1 MAEALLVEMADRVGG
16 GWGMNN
22 KQILGVWVPEH
33 YRMGGV
39 LFFSDQSL
47 LVTIC
52 VPVPLSSPVPSIRLS
67 VKY

>member
-1 MAEALLVEMADRVGG
+1 
-16 GWGMNN
+16 MNN

-52 VPVPLSSPVPSIRLS
+52 VPVPLSSPVPYISLS